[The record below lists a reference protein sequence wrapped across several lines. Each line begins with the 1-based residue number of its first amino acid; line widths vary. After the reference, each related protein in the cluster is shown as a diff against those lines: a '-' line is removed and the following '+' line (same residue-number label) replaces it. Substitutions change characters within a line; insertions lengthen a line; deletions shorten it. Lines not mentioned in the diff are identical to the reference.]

1 MTLKVKA
8 MIYTVGLIS
17 AIFAG
22 SLTMNYLLSLM
33 TPQTNM
39 WLLIAGLFGFFVY
52 TLYGIIFSQLASQEE
67 LAAVNRLVDK
77 S

>member
-1 MTLKVKA
+1 MNLKVKA

-22 SLTMNYLLSLM
+22 SLTMTYLLSLM
-33 TPQTNM
+33 TPQTGM
-39 WLLIAGLFGFFVY
+39 WLLIAGLFGLFIY

-67 LAAVNRLVDK
+67 LAAVNRSVDK

>member
-22 SLTMNYLLSLM
+22 SLTMTYLLSLM
-33 TPQTNM
+33 TPQTGM